1 MVLIF
6 TDNEILNKDLNK
18 NIENSRVVYYPDYI
32 LEEKE
37 ANSGQGTSGTE
48 IAAGDEQKNGVETTE
63 TMEKPTLSD
72 FRDSLMYDLEMPS
85 SLLAIARAGAG
96 VNNIPIPKCTD
107 LGIAVFNTPGAN
119 ANAVKELVICGLLLS
134 SRKVTKAIDWCKT
147 IKDEG
152 DNVGKTV
159 EKGKSAFA
167 GPEIKGKTLA
177 VIGLGAIGRL
187 VAEAAVDLG
196 MNVIG
201 YDPFLPAGVALKA
214 GITVNNNL
222 DEIFP
227 VADYITLHVPLTDDT
242 RKMICTE
249 SIDKMKNTVRV
260 LNFARGDLAD
270 SQAIVDAL
278 EEGKM
283 AAYVTDF
290 PSADIIGIDG
300 VIAMPHLGASTPE
313 SEENCASMGAD
324 ELIDYL
330 ENGNIK
336 NSVNLPA
343 VSMAKSGV
351 SRITV
356 IHKNQPNMIATIT
369 DTISRDGINIAS
381 FEDKNRGETA
391 YSIIDVDETPAQKV
405 LDDITAING
414 VIKVRSIY

>member
-1 MVLIF
+1 MFNIK
-6 TDNEILNKDLNK
+6 TLNKISNVGLDK
-18 NIENSRVVYYPDYI
+18 FDTTKYAYGDDIENPDAI
-32 LEEKE
+32 MVRS
-37 ANSGQGTSGTE
+37 ASMH
-48 IAAGDEQKNGVETTE
+48 D
-63 TMEKPTLSD
+63 M
-72 FRDSLMYDLEMPS
+72 EMPS

-96 VNNIPIPKCTD
+96 VNNIPVDACAQQ
-107 LGIAVFNTPGAN
+107 GIVVFNTPGAN

-152 DNVGKTV
+152 DNVGKVV

-167 GPEIKGKTLA
+167 GPEIKGKTLG

-201 YDPFLPAGVALKA
+201 YDPFLPADAQLKA

-227 VADYITLHVPLTDDT
+227 VVDYITLHVPLTPET
-242 RKMICTE
+242 KGMINASTIA
-249 SIDKMKNTVRV
+249 SMKDTVRV
-260 LNFARGDLAD
+260 LNFARGDLANSAD
-270 SQAIVDAL
+270 VVEAL
-278 EEGKM
+278 ENGKM

-290 PSADIIGIDG
+290 PSADVIGVDG
-300 VIAMPHLGASTPE
+300 VIAIPHLGASTPE
-313 SEENCASMGAD
+313 SEENCASMGA
-324 ELIDYL
+324 LQIIDFL

-343 VSMAKSGV
+343 VSMARTGV
-351 SRITV
+351 ARITV

-369 DTISRDGINIAS
+369 DTISKDGINIAS
-381 FEDKNRGETA
+381 FEDKNRGEWA
-391 YSIIDVDETPAQKV
+391 YSIIDVDTEASEQV
-405 LDDITAING
+405 IDDITAIEG
-414 VIKVRSIY
+414 VIKVRVIK

>member
-1 MVLIF
+1 MF
-6 TDNEILNKDLNK
+6 TVKTLNKISNVGLSKFDEAKYTLDDNAQ
-18 NIENSRVVYYPDYI
+18 SPDAI
-32 LEEKE
+32 MVR
-37 ANSGQGTSGTE
+37 S
-48 IAAGDEQKNGVETTE
+48 AAMHD
-63 TMEKPTLSD
+63 M
-72 FRDSLMYDLEMPS
+72 EMPQ

-96 VNNIPIPKCTD
+96 VNNIPIQKCTD

-119 ANAVKELVICGLLLS
+119 ANAVKELVICGLLLA

-201 YDPFLPAGVALKA
+201 YDPFLPEGATLKA

-227 VADYITLHVPLTDDT
+227 VADYITLHVPLTPDT
-242 RKMICTE
+242 KQLICSD
-249 SIDKMKNTVRV
+249 SIDKMKNTVRI

-270 SQAIVDAL
+270 SQAVVAAL

-300 VIAMPHLGASTPE
+300 VIAIPHLGASTPE
-313 SEENCASMGAD
+313 SEENCASMGAS

-351 SRITV
+351 SRISV

-381 FEDKNRGETA
+381 FEDKNRGEIA
-391 YSIIDVDETPAQKV
+391 YSIIDVDSTPAQKV
-405 LDDITAING
+405 LDDITNIDG
-414 VIKVRSIY
+414 VVKVRSIY